1 MLRCTEYLEEATAK
15 TIEQRIKERR
25 NQKENIKFISIK
37 FEIDES
43 DLEELSELTGKSIQ
57 IMFHSCSW
65 QRHRKDTAPARPVGN
80 GDGAVMKFHNL
91 QGDRQTQ
98 PEVPFGASGFFCPV
112 EAGEDALLIAVGN
125 ADAGVADGDLEEI
138 FSVLTTGE
146 RQRYKAVFR
155 RVADGIVQQDR
166 EHLRDAVGI
175 AG

>member
-112 EAGEDALLIAVGN
+112 
-125 ADAGVADGDLEEI
+125 
-138 FSVLTTGE
+138 
-146 RQRYKAVFR
+146 KAVKNLLFIFIR
-155 RVADGIVQQDR
+155 YADSGVCNNETETI
-166 EHLRDAVGI
+166 LYI
-175 AG
+175 

>member
-65 QRHRKDTAPARPVGN
+65 QRHRKGTAPARPVGN

-112 EAGEDALLIAVGN
+112 
-125 ADAGVADGDLEEI
+125 
-138 FSVLTTGE
+138 
-146 RQRYKAVFR
+146 KAVKNLLF
-155 RVADGIVQQDR
+155 IF
-166 EHLRDAVGI
+166 LRDADSGVCHSEAEAVLI
-175 AG
+175 MILII

>member
-1 MLRCTEYLEEATAK
+1 MEEATAK

-98 PEVPFGASGFFCPV
+98 PEVPFGASGFFRPV
-112 EAGEDALLIAVGN
+112 EAVEYLPFILIGN
-125 ADAGVADGDLEEI
+125 TNPIVLHWKKEASFIVRKGKDY
-138 FSVLTTGE
+138 FSVFLCI
-146 RQRYKAVFR
+146 
-155 RVADGIVQQDR
+155 ADGIM
-166 EHLRDAVGI
+166 E
-175 AG
+175 

>member
-112 EAGEDALLIAVGN
+112 
-125 ADAGVADGDLEEI
+125 
-138 FSVLTTGE
+138 
-146 RQRYKAVFR
+146 KAVKNLLF
-155 RVADGIVQQDR
+155 IF
-166 EHLRDAVGI
+166 LRDADSGVCNNETETI
-175 AG
+175 LYI